1 MGSAEI
7 HPAAISAIL
16 SLLLEVWTTKEQKPN
31 EHECENQNPR
41 RRQSFRLPFYHQQQY
56 HNKPGIIPIVC
67 LYISMTLTIV
77 QSKVTLS

>member
-7 HPAAISAIL
+7 HPAAISATL
-16 SLLLEVWTTKEQKPN
+16 SLLPEVGTTEEQKPN

-41 RRQSFRLPFYHQQQY
+41 CRQSLRLPFYHQQQC

-67 LYISMTLTIV
+67 LYISITLTIV